1 MEDLGAA
8 VILGI
13 VEGLTEFLPVS
24 STGHLIVAGRLLGF
38 DNEFGK
44 TFDIAIQLGA
54 ILSVV
59 IYFRE
64 KLLSIIKK
72 SFDDVL
78 YRNFGLSVLL
88 AFMPAAVIGLLTHK
102 WIKAHFFNPA
112 TVGVA
117 LILGGIAILI
127 VEGRKNLGNQEG
139 KVEAISFRQAFL
151 IGCAQCL
158 SLIPGVSRSA
168 ATILGGL
175 VFGLNRPAAVE
186 FSFFLAIPTMF
197 AATGYSILKDFGTLS
212 SHEWK
217 VLAVGFIVSIIVA
230 LLVIAWFMA
239 FIKKYTFIS
248 FAWYRIF
255 FGAFVIFFC
264 NILVV

>member
-8 VILGI
+8 VLLGI

-54 ILSVV
+54 IFSVV

-64 KLLSIIKK
+64 KLSSIIKK
-72 SFDDVL
+72 SFKDAL
-78 YRNFGLSVLL
+78 HGNFILSVLL
-88 AFMPAAVIGLLTHK
+88 AFLPAAATGFLMHK
-102 WIKAHFFNPA
+102 WIKAHLFNPA
-112 TVGVA
+112 TVGAA

-127 VEGRKNLGNQEG
+127 IEGRKDLGSQEG
-139 KVEAISFRQAFL
+139 NVEAISFRQAFL

-197 AATGYSILKDFGTLS
+197 TATGYSILKDFGTLNP
-212 SHEWK
+212 HQWK
-217 VLAVGFIVSIIVA
+217 TLAIGFMVSMAVA

-239 FIKKYTFIS
+239 FIKKYTFVS
-248 FAWYRIF
+248 FAWYRII
-255 FGAFVIFFC
+255 FGALVIFLFF
-264 NILVV
+264 